1 MTFKH
6 LQLLLMLILGMT
18 LLCISTHAM
27 EPKLATPLTGEYN
40 NFLPTGE
47 ITRFAGKTLY
57 YDISFLW
64 FENVASKKRVF
75 LKSMA
80 SIFQF
85 WEPAPK
91 GL

>member
-6 LQLLLMLILGMT
+6 LQLQLMLILGLT
-18 LLCISTHAM
+18 LPGISTHAM

-40 NFLPTGE
+40 NFLPTRK
-47 ITRFAGKTLY
+47 ITQFAGGTLY
-57 YDISFLW
+57 NDISFLW
-64 FENVASKKRVF
+64 VENAASKKWVF

-85 WEPAPK
+85 WKPAPK